1 MQSQRGMPT
10 HTSSQRHRKT
20 KLPAGLVLIDKP
32 QGFTSHDVV
41 AKLRKKLGTKKIGH
55 AGTLDPMATGLLVL
69 GVDAGT
75 KLLTFLVGADKTYE
89 ARIRLGQSTVTD
101 DAEGELLSQT
111 SALHLNLATIESEV
125 SKLRG
130 TISQTPSAVSAI
142 KVDGKRAYDLVREGK
157 AVELKS
163 RQVQIARFE
172 ITSEIEIVD
181 QFLEFNVLVD
191 CSSGTY
197 IRALARDLGA
207 ALGVGG
213 HLRALRRTRVGEYQI
228 ADASQLE
235 AEPVLM
241 DLTEAAGKIFPIV
254 ELTRD
259 QAVDLVHGKRIN
271 IASSGNL
278 CATLGGKLI
287 GILEPAGASYKSLV
301 VFPEV
306 LNG

>member
-1 MQSQRGMPT
+1 M
-10 HTSSQRHRKT
+10 
-20 KLPAGLVLIDKP
+20 PAGLVLVDKP

-235 AEPVLM
+235 VEPVLM

-271 IASSGNL
+271 IESSGNL

-287 GILEPAGASYKSLV
+287 GILEPAGASCKSLV